1 MNFYR
6 PRSDGV
12 PISIFLGTTFLMGV
26 FLAAS
31 LVLGVLGTIA
41 FANQN
46 NDPAQIP
53 LSGFRR
59 DFAPNFDDFFFLLN
73 SSDPNPSYI
82 QFNTPPLAPTI
93 NEYQFLQGNAFDIS
107 DPETAVLLET
117 GVYTFTGFFSFI
129 STVPQEI
136 ALILT
141 ANNETLLTT
150 PVVDGTL
157 TIGTPFGILGNS
169 TITVGRFAATA
180 FMEAGTTLRVGT
192 VTSGEVIIA
201 PGGYWAGIQISN

>member
-1 MNFYR
+1 MFAR
-6 PRSDGV
+6 PRGSGV
-12 PISIFLGTTFLMGV
+12 SMPIFLGTSFIFLGLIAAN
-26 FLAAS
+26 LA
-31 LVLGVLGTIA
+31 LGILGTIA
-41 FANQN
+41 FATKDNT
-46 NDPAQIP
+46 PGQIP
-53 LSGFRR
+53 LAGFRR

-82 QFNTPPLAPTI
+82 QFKTPPLAPTI
-93 NEYQFLQGNAFDIS
+93 NEYQFLQGTAFDIS

-129 STVPQEI
+129 STAPQEI

-141 ANNETLLTT
+141 ANNETLLST

-157 TIGTPFGILGNS
+157 TIASPFGILGNS
-169 TITVGRFAATA
+169 TIAVGRFAATA

-192 VTSGEVIIA
+192 VTSGEVIVA
-201 PGGYWAGIQISN
+201 PGGYWAGIQISK